1 MNTNSQGQNPLEH
14 SSATRP
20 PLWVR
25 VSVDTV
31 TRDVGKV
38 RARAGDKVLPGLKAL
53 RCVSDAREAC
63 GFPSWCCCPQGVQP
77 KTNTVLENAPPR
89 APGTA
94 PGRAVGTKCAAR
106 SDLTRV
112 SATTAPEGFR
122 RVSTVTA
129 LLARGQEAGGAQG
142 RF

>member
-1 MNTNSQGQNPLEH
+1 MNTNSQGQNPSGAFQCH
-14 SSATRP
+14 TSSP
-20 PLWVR
+20 
-25 VSVDTV
+25 
-31 TRDVGKV
+31 VGS
-38 RARAGDKVLPGLKAL
+38 RLRGHGNSGCWEGARSCRGQSAAWLKAL

-63 GFPSWCCCPQGVQP
+63 GFPSWCCRPQGVQP
-77 KTNTVLENAPPR
+77 KTNTILENAPPR